1 MDSIPDELPVRLY
14 RITLKTNTG
23 KFAPCIRGALPPPS
37 TSTSLLG
44 ISHVPVEASCF
55 SKETNGLGGGE
66 KPAG

>member
-37 TSTSLLG
+37 TSTSLRC
-44 ISHVPVEASCF
+44 ISHVLLEASCF